1 MKKLKEDGKTSS
13 FFKKYML
20 QLDTR
25 SKQGGVSMKKDY
37 GRVVRMDQ
45 EDWEYFNNMKKE
57 LRLSSVAAAVNYVL
71 NSYKKYKGV
80 K

>member
-1 MKKLKEDGKTSS
+1 
-13 FFKKYML
+13 ML

-25 SKQGGVSMKKDY
+25 SKQGGVNMKKEY

-45 EDWEYFNNMKKE
+45 EDWEYFNAMKKQM
-57 LRLSSVAAAVNYVL
+57 RLSSVAAAVNYVL
-71 NSYKKYKGV
+71 NSYKKSKEV

>member
-1 MKKLKEDGKTSS
+1 
-13 FFKKYML
+13 ML

-25 SKQGGVSMKKDY
+25 SKQGGANMKKEY

-45 EDWEYFNNMKKE
+45 EDWEYFNAMKKE
-57 LRLSSVAAAVNYVL
+57 MRLSSVAAAVNYVL
-71 NSYKKYKGV
+71 NSYKKSKDV

>member
-1 MKKLKEDGKTSS
+1 MKKE
-13 FFKKYML
+13 
-20 QLDTR
+20 
-25 SKQGGVSMKKDY
+25 Y

-71 NSYKKYKGV
+71 KYYKEKKEG
-80 K
+80 

>member
-1 MKKLKEDGKTSS
+1 
-13 FFKKYML
+13 ML

-45 EDWEYFNNMKKE
+45 EDWEYFNAMKKE
-57 LRLSSVAAAVNYVL
+57 MRLSSVAAAVNYVL
-71 NSYKKYKGV
+71 NSYKKSNEV

>member
-1 MKKLKEDGKTSS
+1 
-13 FFKKYML
+13 
-20 QLDTR
+20 
-25 SKQGGVSMKKDY
+25 MKKDY

-71 NSYKKYKGV
+71 NSYKKYKGI